1 MINLVNHLEKSHVEE
16 MLDCPQNGEILTYL
30 LAYWIL
36 ATEHTT
42 ANEVTA
48 LQTTRANLA
57 VKEAALL
64 EAVIAKAALLSNS
77 SLR

>member
-16 MLDCPQNGEILTYL
+16 MLDCPQNGEMLTGSWL
-30 LAYWIL
+30 RK
-36 ATEHTT
+36 HTT

-57 VKEAALL
+57 VKEAAFL